1 MSAAH
6 VKTQILDDQHTLCAV
21 MDFLFLFCM
30 MQGTQ
35 KEYPI
40 VVLPFYTKKQKT
52 KRQET
57 LSAKMIDQ

>member
-1 MSAAH
+1 M
-6 VKTQILDDQHTLCAV
+6 KTQILDDQHTLCAV
-21 MDFLFLFCM
+21 MDLFCM

-35 KEYPI
+35 KEYPV